1 MKIGASTLS
10 IYGEK
15 IEDNLEFFGFSN
27 LLKIAIKNVLK
38 NAIQF
43 SFENSKVIV
52 KIFEKDGLLNISIKD
67 FGIGIPLNEQKNI
80 FEKFY
85 RTDKSRNKNSG
96 GTGLG
101 MSILKKIVDIH
112 KGQITIES
120 KENIE
125 TTVTISFN
133 KTYT

>member
-1 MKIGASTLS
+1 
-10 IYGEK
+10 
-15 IEDNLEFFGFSN
+15 
-27 LLKIAIKNVLK
+27 
-38 NAIQF
+38 
-43 SFENSKVIV
+43 
-52 KIFEKDGLLNISIKD
+52 
-67 FGIGIPLNEQKNI
+67 
-80 FEKFY
+80 
-85 RTDKSRNKNSG
+85 
-96 GTGLG
+96 